1 MRYEMVRWSPGLCSC
16 ERLDE
21 IVIQWDG
28 EIVRWSPGL
37 WSCVRA
43 ARTTVWLWTRGRG
56 GCEKVEK
63 VPCSVRMMIK
73 SYFFKWQNGISI
85 EILFLSNDKSTT
97 HLGPQTPSLGL
108 RQGRGRGPEHAII
121 IVICLVF
128 VFVFA
133 IIICNFHLYLYL
145 QSKL

>member
-1 MRYEMVRWSPGLCSC
+1 M
-16 ERLDE
+16 
-21 IVIQWDG
+21 
-28 EIVRWSPGL
+28 
-37 WSCVRA
+37 
-43 ARTTVWLWTRGRG
+43 
-56 GCEKVEK
+56 EK

-108 RQGRGRGPEHAII
+108 RQGRGRGPEHAIV

-145 QSKL
+145 